1 MPDGHPL
8 FFLLHGRRGRAAPS
22 THRLR
27 LLPML
32 AESLLLL
39 FDRAAIPFPTEGHP
53 QASTKRMAH
62 AILPRI

>member
-22 THRLR
+22 AQCLR

-32 AESLLLL
+32 SESLPLL
-39 FDRAAIPFPTEGHP
+39 FDCTAIPFPTEGHP
-53 QASTKRMAH
+53 QASAK
-62 AILPRI
+62 